1 MIMKKKKNKIGF
13 KFLKKSDL
21 YFMITIKKF
30 IKSIITGNK
39 DLSSWTFLTLKFV
52 NNFILAI
59 FEPTELIRST

>member
-1 MIMKKKKNKIGF
+1 MKKKKNKIGF

>member
-1 MIMKKKKNKIGF
+1 
-13 KFLKKSDL
+13 
-21 YFMITIKKF
+21 MITIKKF

-59 FEPTELIRST
+59 FEPTELIRSTMS

>member
-1 MIMKKKKNKIGF
+1 MIMKKKKKKIEF
-13 KFLKKSDL
+13 KYLKKLDF

>member
-1 MIMKKKKNKIGF
+1 MIMKKKKKKNLIYIF
-13 KFLKKSDL
+13 KKSDL